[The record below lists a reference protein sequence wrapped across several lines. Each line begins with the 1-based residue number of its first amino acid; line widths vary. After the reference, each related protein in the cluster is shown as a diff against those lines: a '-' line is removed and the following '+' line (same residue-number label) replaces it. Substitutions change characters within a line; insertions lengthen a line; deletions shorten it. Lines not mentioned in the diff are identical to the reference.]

1 MPEFPYLPQTK
12 KDIDEMMEVVG
23 VKSISELFS
32 DIPERFEVDI
42 SLPESKDEFTVL
54 RDLSE
59 LSKRNL
65 TLNDMS
71 VFRGAGVYKH
81 FVPSA
86 VQAIASRG
94 EFLTAYTPYQAE
106 VSQGTLQMLF
116 EFQTMICEL
125 TGMEVAN
132 SSMYDGASAV
142 AEAALMAVRVKGG
155 KKVLVSEALHPEY
168 VETIKTYCFGSDI
181 DVETVAF
188 DSESGQI
195 DVTDLQNKLT
205 EDISGFVL
213 GYPNFF
219 GIIENLSEIRSTIG
233 EHTMMIVSTN
243 PIALGILEAPGMLGA
258 DIVVG
263 DGQPLG
269 NAPSF
274 GGPGLG
280 FFASK
285 ESYIRKMPGRII
297 GETKDNDGRTGYV
310 MVLQTREQHIRRS
323 KATSNICSNHAFNA
337 LIASIYMSMIGSEGL
352 REIAKRSFD
361 KAHYLS
367 ERISRTDH
375 VSLVFTGPFFNE
387 FVARFDCDLKEFNK
401 ELLKDKILGPLELER
416 FNEKLKDCGLICTT
430 EANLNEEVEFFAGR
444 LEAIG

>member
-1 MPEFPYLPQTK
+1 MPGFPYLPQTSR
-12 KDIDEMMEVVG
+12 DIDEMLEVVG
-23 VKSISELFS
+23 VKSVSELFK
-32 DIPERFEVDI
+32 DIPEKFEVDI
-42 SLPESKDEFTVL
+42 SIPESKDEFSVL

-59 LSKRNL
+59 LSKNNV
-65 TLNDMS
+65 TLNDLS

-132 SSMYDGASAV
+132 SSMYDGASAA
-142 AEAALMAVRVKGG
+142 AEAALMAVRVRGG
-155 KKVLVSEALHPEY
+155 KKILLSEALHPEY
-168 VETIKTYCFGSDI
+168 IETIKTYCFGSDI
-181 DVETVAF
+181 DVETVSF
-188 DSESGQI
+188 DSETGQI
-195 DVTDLQNKLT
+195 DIADLQKKLT
-205 EDISGFVL
+205 KDTAGFVL

-219 GIIENLSEIRSTIG
+219 GIIENLSEIRTRIG
-233 EHTMMIVSTN
+233 EKTMMIVSVN
-243 PIALGILEAPGMLGA
+243 PIALGLLEAPGKFGA

-263 DGQPLG
+263 EGQPLG
-269 NAPSF
+269 NSPSF

-285 ESYIRKMPGRII
+285 ESHIRKMPGRII
-297 GETKDNDGRTGYV
+297 GETKDSDGRTGYV
-310 MVLQTREQHIRRS
+310 MVLQTREQHIRRN

-337 LIASIYMSMIGSEGL
+337 LVASIYMSMVGSEGL
-352 REIAKRSFD
+352 REIARRSFD
-361 KAHYLS
+361 KAHYLA
-367 ERISRTDH
+367 ERIGKTDH
-375 VSLVFTGPFFNE
+375 VRLVFTGPFFNE
-387 FVARFDCDLKEFNK
+387 FVAQFDCDLEEFNRG
-401 ELLKDKILGPLELER
+401 LLKEKILGPLELER
-416 FNEKLKDCGLICTT
+416 FSKEMKNYGLICAT
-430 EANLNEEVEFFAGR
+430 EANLNEEIEFFAGR

>member
-188 DSESGQI
+188 DSESGQV

-233 EHTMMIVSTN
+233 ENTMMIVSTN
-243 PIALGILEAPGMLGA
+243 PIALGILEA
-258 DIVVG
+258 
-263 DGQPLG
+263 
-269 NAPSF
+269 
-274 GGPGLG
+274 
-280 FFASK
+280 
-285 ESYIRKMPGRII
+285 
-297 GETKDNDGRTGYV
+297 
-310 MVLQTREQHIRRS
+310 
-323 KATSNICSNHAFNA
+323 
-337 LIASIYMSMIGSEGL
+337 
-352 REIAKRSFD
+352 
-361 KAHYLS
+361 
-367 ERISRTDH
+367 
-375 VSLVFTGPFFNE
+375 
-387 FVARFDCDLKEFNK
+387 
-401 ELLKDKILGPLELER
+401 
-416 FNEKLKDCGLICTT
+416 
-430 EANLNEEVEFFAGR
+430 
-444 LEAIG
+444 